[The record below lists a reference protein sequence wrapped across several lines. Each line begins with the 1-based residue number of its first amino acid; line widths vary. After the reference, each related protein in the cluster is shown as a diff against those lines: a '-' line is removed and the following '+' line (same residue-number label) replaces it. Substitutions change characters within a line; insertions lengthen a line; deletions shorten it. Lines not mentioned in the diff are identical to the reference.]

1 MRTQQ
6 QTLQQPPVVAEPWMN
21 GAALVTED
29 GHEIPI
35 TDAMVRKALDM
46 LEQEEDWKEHERF
59 RLSC

>member
-6 QTLQQPPVVAEPWMN
+6 QSVQPLPVAAEPWMN
-21 GAALVTED
+21 GAALVMED

-35 TDAMVRKALDM
+35 TDAMVRKALDL
-46 LEQEEDWKEHERF
+46 LEEEEDWKARERF